1 MKKNKYH
8 LQNQLKRLITKRDWA
23 KDKADGNQELINKI
37 QDAVDNPDKYS
48 KEDFD
53 SLLDQVKKNRES
65 KRILHD
71 ITTNPDQY
79 SKDQIEKLVDGMK
92 DIVDRKKAEEDPF
105 QKMMG
110 TKAHVDK
117 QMEDITQTLR
127 SGELKDP
134 NAKMTEEQ
142 IELAITM
149 NRLGLSD
156 KSSMHEWMMVLLK
169 MRCEKSKEERWVE
182 FEKITSKAH
191 IFIAHPEMFND
202 NDQNEVML
210 DPTTERPFF
219 VGNPFDTVFIE
230 RLDRKPMCHS
240 KLQST
245 ERGPED
251 VLDLKIFGILIH
263 QYDEDTYEMLHLVE
277 SEGNPMN
284 LSIIPCSVTRNNY
297 MSNTGDEWETD
308 SMMHNLTFNVMSLIT
323 KGVQMGQEKVNRKAR
338 MSRGNDRQTYRIKNI
353 VHVRKKQRVSVP
365 TPGLTTDINWSHRWE
380 VMGHWRKVSGLGK
393 DERGIYGLRGLTWV
407 KPHTK
412 GPDEKELV
420 KKIRLVGESKDG
432 R

>member
-1 MKKNKYH
+1 MKKNKYQ
-8 LQNQLKRLITKRDWA
+8 LQNQLKQLYEQRDWA
-23 KDKADGNQELINKI
+23 ADKAAGSEKLIKKI
-37 QDAVDNPDKYS
+37 KEAVDNPGKYT
-48 KEDFD
+48 KEEFD
-53 SLLDQVKKNRES
+53 SLLDQVKKNKES
-65 KRILHD
+65 RRMLHD
-71 ITTNPDQY
+71 ITTNPHQY
-79 SKDQIEKLVDGMK
+79 PKEQVDNLLSGMG
-92 DIVDRKKAEEDPF
+92 DIVDRKKEAEVTMSE
-105 QKMMG
+105 
-110 TKAHVDK
+110 K
-117 QMEDITQTLR
+117 QMQ
-127 SGELKDP
+127 
-134 NAKMTEEQ
+134 
-142 IELAITM
+142 LAITM
-149 NRLGLSD
+149 NRLGLTS
-156 KSSMHEWMMVLLK
+156 KSSMHEWMMGLLK